1 MSEGI
6 PINDESFEALANT
19 DTLPPDPAEFECTI
33 CGYRPRAGCTNP
45 KEALRKHMQRY
56 HKHSDTETAVDA
68 IVEDV
73 LQNDSHEQECQK
85 LLEDIEILQVKF
97 PDLPYKPDIHPDSS
111 YEKLKRTKNTLVRLI
126 SDRSGADAA
135 FSVMLVGCRGAE
147 MMCRITQVGDIDG
160 RCRYEAGL
168 HKCTERNDRHRHHRE
183 HTAVPRSPPRVFVVY
198 GRDGPVR
205 SEQSEI
211 IGHFRF
217 TIRFVLASTILLVSI
232 YYFVKLFPKKKYS

>member
-19 DTLPPDPAEFECTI
+19 DTLPPDPAEYECTI
-33 CGYRPRAGCTNP
+33 CGYRPRAGCSNP

-147 MMCRITQVGDIDG
+147 MMCRITQVGDIEGFATDVADMKPDFISVLKEMIDTGIIESTQLSPEVRLGFLLCTAAMG
-160 RCRYEAGL
+160 RFEA
-168 HKCTERNDRHRHHRE
+168 N
-183 HTAVPRSPPRVFVVY
+183 RVKSSAIS
-198 GRDGPVR
+198 D
-205 SEQSEI
+205 SQSDSSSQ
-211 IGHFRF
+211 
-217 TIRFVLASTILLVSI
+217 AQSS
-232 YYFVKLFPKKKYS
+232 